1 MHLKFLPLLSLL
13 SLPASGVVIY
23 QTSNIR
29 VGNILADPPYVR
41 SFLMDVNNDG
51 ITDWALG
58 TRSSESFSGLGLS
71 LPVGGTPASTLFV
84 HHEPE
89 GGAAGGFQ
97 YELKPLASGTAI
109 GSIIGSPEHILLDI
123 FTSRSAALATSVVNT
138 GSENG
143 PFNRKTAYL
152 GFRFEAASGS
162 HFGYALLQDVTSS
175 SAIIAAYAWES
186 ESNTAI
192 LAGAIP
198 EPSATLLLSLASF
211 LIIGTRKRK

>member
-1 MHLKFLPLLSLL
+1 MKFKSFPLLSLL

-23 QTSNIR
+23 QTSDIR

-58 TRSSESFSGLGLS
+58 TQSSESFSALGLS
-71 LPVGGTPASTLFV
+71 LPAGVTPASTLFV

-89 GGAAGGFQ
+89 GGAAGGFR
-97 YELKPLASGTAI
+97 YEIKPLAIDTAI
-109 GSIIGSPEHILLDI
+109 GSIIGNPEHIFLDI
-123 FTSRSAALATSVVNT
+123 FTSRGGGLATSVVNT
-138 GSENG
+138 GSQGG
-143 PFNRKTAYL
+143 PFNGKTAYL
-152 GFRFEAASGS
+152 GFRFEAATGS
-162 HFGYALLQDVTSS
+162 HYGYALLQDVTSS

-186 ESNTAI
+186 EPNTAI

-198 EPSATLLLSLASF
+198 EPSAPLLLSLAS
-211 LIIGTRKRK
+211 LLMIGRRARS